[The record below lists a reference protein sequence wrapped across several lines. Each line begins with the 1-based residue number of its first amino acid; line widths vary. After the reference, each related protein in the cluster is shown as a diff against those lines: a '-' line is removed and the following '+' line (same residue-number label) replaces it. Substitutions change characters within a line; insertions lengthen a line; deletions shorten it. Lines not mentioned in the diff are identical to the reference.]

1 MVYTVN
7 PDPILSPEEID
18 FHEKLIE
25 GVNPS
30 RIPPRIF
37 LKMPLAREAI
47 EKEINHTDEDR
58 RPTRLRPFQENLDP
72 NKCSPGNFSE
82 IQLVYQMVLHKMTH
96 QSDLRKTI
104 SVT

>member
-1 MVYTVN
+1 MDTLWQSIC
-7 PDPILSPEEID
+7 D
-18 FHEKLIE
+18 HQ
-25 GVNPS
+25 
-30 RIPPRIF
+30 
-37 LKMPLAREAI
+37 EAI

-82 IQLVYQMVLHKMTH
+82 IFRFQLVYQMVLRKMTH